1 MSSLVELVGISL
13 ISPFISVVLDQ
24 EEGNQNTSS
33 LPNLL
38 NSQFNFSG
46 NEFILFFGLT
56 VVLIYFLKMVV
67 SIFALYKINGF
78 SNFQI
83 VRIRML
89 LMDSYLSL
97 QYQKYQEKNSAEY
110 VYSINDLARN
120 FSLLV
125 VKPILKMLSDTI
137 IAISLIGF
145 LIFSWIRSINHCPY
159 SRLGYVFI
167 LFYF

>member
-1 MSSLVELVGISL
+1 
-13 ISPFISVVLDQ
+13 
-24 EEGNQNTSS
+24 
-33 LPNLL
+33 
-38 NSQFNFSG
+38 
-46 NEFILFFGLT
+46 
-56 VVLIYFLKMVV
+56 
-67 SIFALYKINGF
+67 
-78 SNFQI
+78 
-83 VRIRML
+83 
-89 LMDSYLSL
+89 MDSYLSL

-145 LIFSWIRSINHCPY
+145 FDFFLWIRSFNNCPY

-167 LFYF
+167 LFFIFLAKTNEIRN